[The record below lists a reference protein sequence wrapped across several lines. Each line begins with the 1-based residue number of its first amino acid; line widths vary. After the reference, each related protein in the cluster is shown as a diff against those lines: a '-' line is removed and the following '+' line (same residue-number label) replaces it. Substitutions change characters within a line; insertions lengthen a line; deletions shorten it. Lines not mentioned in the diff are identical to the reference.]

1 MDSFLIGMGFGA
13 VIGAVVGF
21 VMMWV
26 MSDSA
31 VRDYPVLAIDVP
43 PDAEHSPEFQAWAKK
58 NRYRPKPD
66 GSYAKGSGLLTS
78 ATEIRFAG
86 GQMLVQECVNFLFAR
101 RRFALNAPVMLGKPV
116 RKNKL
121 NKLNQLLADWQLP
134 PVVMAEAKPAEH
146 KVRIR
151 R

>member
-1 MDSFLIGMGFGA
+1 MDSFLIGMSFGT
-13 VIGAVVGF
+13 VIGTVVGF
-21 VMMWV
+21 VMMWA
-26 MSDSA
+26 MSDRA

-58 NRYRPKPD
+58 NRYRLKPG
-66 GSYAKGSGLLTS
+66 GSYVKGSGLLTS
-78 ATEIRFAG
+78 ATEIHFAG
-86 GQMLVQECVNFLFAR
+86 SQMRVQECMNFLFAR

-121 NKLNQLLADWQLP
+121 NKLNQLLAEWRLP
-134 PVVMAEAKPAEH
+134 PVTMAEAKPAAH
-146 KVRIR
+146 RVRIR